1 MYLLDTNVI
10 SELRKAKPHREVQ
23 AWLESARESD
33 LHISAVTM
41 GEIQRGIEITKEQ
54 NPARAREIEEWA
66 NRLEATHTIL
76 PLDSRIMRVWAQL
89 MHPKSTDKSDDLYED
104 AIIAATALVHDL
116 TVVTR
121 NVGDFAQLKAGVF
134 NPFGASK

>member
-89 MHPKSTDKSDDLYED
+89 MHHRSDDLYKD
-104 AIIAATALVHDL
+104 AMIAATALVHDL

>member
-1 MYLLDTNVI
+1 MYLLDTHVI
-10 SELRKAKPHREVQ
+10 SELRKAKPHRAVQ

-89 MHPKSTDKSDDLYED
+89 MHHTSDDLYED
-104 AIIAATALVHDL
+104 AMIAATALVHDL